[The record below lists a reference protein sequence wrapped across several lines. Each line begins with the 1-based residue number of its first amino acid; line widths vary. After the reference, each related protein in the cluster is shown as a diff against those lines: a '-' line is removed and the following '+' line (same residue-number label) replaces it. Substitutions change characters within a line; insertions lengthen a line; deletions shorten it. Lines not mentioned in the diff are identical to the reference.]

1 MLAVALQEAGGG
13 QGGEIA
19 HRSPWYTVG
28 MAPWRFVVLHL
39 LLWAA
44 AVLVMAALWAP
55 DGEEHIAAQV
65 DARPITTIK

>member
-1 MLAVALQEAGGG
+1 
-13 QGGEIA
+13 
-19 HRSPWYTVG
+19 

-55 DGEEHIAAQV
+55 GEDREPYWFFAALAV
-65 DARPITTIK
+65 GAWWLLRSRWR